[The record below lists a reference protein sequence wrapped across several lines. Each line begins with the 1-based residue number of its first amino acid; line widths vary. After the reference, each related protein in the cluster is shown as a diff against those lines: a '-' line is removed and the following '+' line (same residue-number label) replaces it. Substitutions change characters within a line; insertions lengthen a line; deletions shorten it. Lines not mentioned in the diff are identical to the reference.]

1 MTNNNK
7 DFLIYLLYLVYTTYS
22 KSVSLRNRLLEIRRR
37 SESQFLNLYLYDYL
51 ITISNIKK
59 LRRATLGS
67 LRLEAFAR
75 WSQRREYCSWA
86 QPETVSNQVNAPAM
100 RSMHRRDS
108 QCSAWSDR
116 SPRVHVSRYRTSA
129 PTANERGHTE
139 AVRYALS
146 PAAPPRLQA
155 SSDGLR

>member
-1 MTNNNK
+1 MRRDIAPVHDIAT
-7 DFLIYLLYLVYTTYS
+7 FCMLQEPQITTDDPETTRGHGTANVLHAS
-22 KSVSLRNRLLEIRRR
+22 SLRGH
-37 SESQFLNLYLYDYL
+37 
-51 ITISNIKK
+51 
-59 LRRATLGS
+59 TLGS

-75 WSQRREYCSWA
+75 WSPRREYCSWA